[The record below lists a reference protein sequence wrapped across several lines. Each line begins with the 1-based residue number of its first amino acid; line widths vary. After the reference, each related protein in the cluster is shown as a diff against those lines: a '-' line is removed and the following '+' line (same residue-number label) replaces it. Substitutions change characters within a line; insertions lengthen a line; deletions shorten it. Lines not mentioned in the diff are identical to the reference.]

1 MTNSN
6 YNLVKEIDEWN
17 GFSRGIRLARLRG
30 SISSTLSPVTMRN
43 DVKKLLGQNN
53 ELREILNKLF
63 YNELWKER
71 AVDIIGYLGSNSG
84 ARRENII
91 NDLYLM
97 YIDKPKDW
105 MKESCLQIIEPIINN
120 LLISNIIKTSGEEKE
135 KIELNG
141 R

>member
-17 GFSRGIRLARLRG
+17 RFGRGIRLARLRG

-71 AVDIIGYLGSNSG
+71 AVDIIGYLGSNSD

-91 NDLYLM
+91 NDLYLR
-97 YIDKPKDW
+97 YIDKPEDW
-105 MKESCLQIIEPIINN
+105 MKESCLQIIEPIINK